1 MKHRVVQVGL
11 GVRGKFHLRGL
22 VKNPEAYEIVGLC
35 DLDPKKIEEAKAM
48 FGLDV
53 PAFTDAET
61 MLRQT
66 RPEVFVFVTHPNV
79 RTQMVELAVRY
90 GVKVLSFEK
99 PMAMNLGEAHHITQL
114 CRDNHIKAVVSH
126 QQKYAEQM
134 QKVNALVRDGQ
145 IGEIQKIHV
154 ETQSW
159 LAQLGTHYM
168 DYSLWMSGGQARVRS
183 VVGHAHGTWC
193 LGDSHPSPDYLLGE
207 ALLTNGV
214 RVYLECGYFSQRRP
228 YVPRYGYD
236 NRLTAYGTNG
246 YLWFET
252 DGKWGGV
259 TKESKGELIGGTCP
273 IWDEQEPFLQI
284 PYYRDL
290 ARWIDDDT
298 QVHPCNIEISYHGY
312 EALEAM
318 CLSALDHTR
327 VDLPLKN
334 LDYEPVL
341 ERMGREF
348 SDVDSPRRR
357 TWIEIMD

>member
-1 MKHRVVQVGL
+1 MRHRVVQVGL

-22 VKNPEAYEIVGLC
+22 VENPEAYEIVGLC

-134 QKVNALVRDGQ
+134 QKVYALVRDGQ

-207 ALLTNGV
+207 ALLT
-214 RVYLECGYFSQRRP
+214 SA
-228 YVPRYGYD
+228 VPMCRAMAMI
-236 NRLTAYGTNG
+236 TA
-246 YLWFET
+246 
-252 DGKWGGV
+252 
-259 TKESKGELIGGTCP
+259 
-273 IWDEQEPFLQI
+273 
-284 PYYRDL
+284 
-290 ARWIDDDT
+290 
-298 QVHPCNIEISYHGY
+298 
-312 EALEAM
+312 
-318 CLSALDHTR
+318 
-327 VDLPLKN
+327 
-334 LDYEPVL
+334 
-341 ERMGREF
+341 
-348 SDVDSPRRR
+348 
-357 TWIEIMD
+357 

>member
-1 MKHRVVQVGL
+1 MRHRVVQVGL

-22 VKNPEAYEIVGLC
+22 VENPEAYEIVGLC

-134 QKVNALVRDGQ
+134 QKVYALVRDGQ

-290 ARWIDDDT
+290 AAAGSTTIRRCTLQHRD
-298 QVHPCNIEISYHGY
+298 Q
-312 EALEAM
+312 
-318 CLSALDHTR
+318 LSRL
-327 VDLPLKN
+327 
-334 LDYEPVL
+334 
-341 ERMGREF
+341 
-348 SDVDSPRRR
+348 
-357 TWIEIMD
+357 

>member
-1 MKHRVVQVGL
+1 
-11 GVRGKFHLRGL
+11 
-22 VKNPEAYEIVGLC
+22 
-35 DLDPKKIEEAKAM
+35 
-48 FGLDV
+48 
-53 PAFTDAET
+53 
-61 MLRQT
+61 
-66 RPEVFVFVTHPNV
+66 
-79 RTQMVELAVRY
+79 
-90 GVKVLSFEK
+90 
-99 PMAMNLGEAHHITQL
+99 
-114 CRDNHIKAVVSH
+114 
-126 QQKYAEQM
+126 M
-134 QKVNALVRDGQ
+134 QKVYALVRDGQ

-348 SDVDSPRRR
+348 SDVDSRADAHGSRSWTERSKRCIWNNSSVNCLNCSRPARRLPLLRRR
-357 TWIEIMD
+357 RPFA